1 MGSPQLP
8 ASSIPSALPVPSS
21 QSIVMKVVL
30 SLSVIAACVLG
41 ALANTSSTAPPATT
55 LGECPAVCCPM
66 TTTAASTTSVK
77 PTQASS
83 TASKTSPAPSTTATA
98 PTTTTTTTTNGTDV
112 KLRAGDSSTTTTP
125 DCSKYIDGTNCV
137 CPENSSSIVS
147 FSMAA
152 LLLSSFVAMLL

>member
-30 SLSVIAACVLG
+30 SLSVIAASVLG

-66 TTTAASTTSVK
+66 TTTAAPTKPSTSVKPTPASSTSVK
-77 PTQASS
+77 PTQTSS
-83 TASKTSPAPSTTATA
+83 TASATAPSTTAKA
-98 PTTTTTTTTNGTDV
+98 
-112 KLRAGDSSTTTTP
+112 
-125 DCSKYIDGTNCV
+125 
-137 CPENSSSIVS
+137 
-147 FSMAA
+147 
-152 LLLSSFVAMLL
+152 